1 MRRLHATILLIA
13 LFLQLSLANAN
24 AESND
29 QSVVAT
35 TVSAPPQTPEDQV
48 VEPAPD
54 SQQPEQATSEP
65 APLPESRSQLS
76 RDEICQMIE
85 RAANEE
91 ALPLEFMARL
101 IWQESRFD
109 PLAVSP
115 VGAQGI
121 AQFMPRT
128 ANGRGLTDPF
138 DALPAL
144 FESAEYL
151 RELRHQFGN
160 LGLAA
165 AAYNAGPKRVQ
176 DWLAKRG
183 SLAQETR
190 NYVRFITGYSI
201 EAWAGAEPP
210 SVDDVVLEQFR
221 CDEIPKL
228 AAQRYRRVMAEVLA
242 AAIAQRAREAKEAE
256 ARLKARGSARSR
268 ILARRNGQPSK
279 ASEPKAGEQVAKVKA
294 SEQVA
299 KVIVSRKTIRIASA
313 GKLTAEPRKEARSA
327 KPTDRV
333 AKKNERPNLKIM
345 ADAGKR
351 GKAKTADRSDRA
363 QKLARAVP
371 QSRGAS
377 NAKVKASEIGA
388 SRRVR
393 VTENARAGAERG
405 AERRCSQGKGGRKG
419 CREA

>member
-1 MRRLHATILLIA
+1 MRRFHVTILLIA
-13 LFLQLSLANAN
+13 LFLQLPLANAN

-35 TVSAPPQTPEDQV
+35 TVSAPPQAPEDQV
-48 VEPAPD
+48 VALAPD
-54 SQQPEQATSEP
+54 KRQPAQATSDPE
-65 APLPESRSQLS
+65 PLPESRPQLS

-109 PLAVSP
+109 PRAVSP

-183 SLAQETR
+183 SLSQETR

-221 CDEIPKL
+221 CTEIPKL

-256 ARLKARGSARSR
+256 ARLKAGTRGAARNR

-279 ASEPKAGEQVAKVKA
+279 AG
-294 SEQVA
+294 EQVA
-299 KVIVSRKTIRIASA
+299 KVIVSSKTIRIASA
-313 GKLTAEPRKEARSA
+313 GKLTAAPRKDSRSA
-327 KPTDRV
+327 KPSDRV
-333 AKKNERPNLKIM
+333 AKQKNERPNLKIM
-345 ADAGKR
+345 ADAAGTR
-351 GKAKTADRSDRA
+351 GAKMADRSERV
-363 QKLARAVP
+363 QKLARAK
-371 QSRGAS
+371 SS
-377 NAKVKASEIGA
+377 DIGA
-388 SRRVR
+388 SRRTR
-393 VTENARAGAERG
+393 VTENTRAG
-405 AERRCSQGKGGRKG
+405 AERRCSQGKGGRKS

>member
-1 MRRLHATILLIA
+1 
-13 LFLQLSLANAN
+13 
-24 AESND
+24 
-29 QSVVAT
+29 
-35 TVSAPPQTPEDQV
+35 
-48 VEPAPD
+48 
-54 SQQPEQATSEP
+54 
-65 APLPESRSQLS
+65 
-76 RDEICQMIE
+76 
-85 RAANEE
+85 
-91 ALPLEFMARL
+91 
-101 IWQESRFD
+101 
-109 PLAVSP
+109 
-115 VGAQGI
+115 
-121 AQFMPRT
+121 MPRT

-183 SLAQETR
+183 SLSQETR

-221 CDEIPKL
+221 CTEIPKL

-256 ARLKARGSARSR
+256 ARLKAGTRGAARNR

-279 ASEPKAGEQVAKVKA
+279 AG
-294 SEQVA
+294 EQVA
-299 KVIVSRKTIRIASA
+299 KVIVSSKTIRIASA
-313 GKLTAEPRKEARSA
+313 GKLTAAPRKDSRSA
-327 KPTDRV
+327 KPSDRV
-333 AKKNERPNLKIM
+333 AKQKNERPNLKIM
-345 ADAGKR
+345 ADAAGTR
-351 GKAKTADRSDRA
+351 GAKMADRSERV
-363 QKLARAVP
+363 QKLARAK
-371 QSRGAS
+371 SS
-377 NAKVKASEIGA
+377 DIGA
-388 SRRVR
+388 SRRTR
-393 VTENARAGAERG
+393 VTENTRAG
-405 AERRCSQGKGGRKG
+405 AERRCSQGKGGRKS

>member
-1 MRRLHATILLIA
+1 MRRSHATILLIA
-13 LFLQLSLANAN
+13 LFLYLPQANATT
-24 AESND
+24 ESND
-29 QSVVAT
+29 QSAVAT

-48 VEPAPD
+48 VAPAPDNQQPAQATPEPAP
-54 SQQPEQATSEP
+54 PP
-65 APLPESRSQLS
+65 PESRPRLS
-76 RDEICQMIE
+76 REEVCQMIE
-85 RAANEE
+85 QAANEE

-138 DALPAL
+138 EALPAL

-183 SLAQETR
+183 SLSQETR
-190 NYVRFITGYSI
+190 NYVRFITGYSV

-210 SVDDVVLEQFR
+210 SVDDIVLEQFH
-221 CDEIPKL
+221 CNEIPKL
-228 AAQRYRRVMAEVLA
+228 AAQRYRRVMADVLA

-256 ARLKARGSARSR
+256 ARLKKASARSAARSR

-279 ASEPKAGEQVAKVKA
+279 TG
-294 SEQVA
+294 EQVA
-299 KVIVSRKTIRIASA
+299 KVIVSSKTIRIASA
-313 GKLTAEPRKEARSA
+313 GKLTAEPRKESRSA

-333 AKKNERPNLKIM
+333 AKQKNERPNLKIM
-345 ADAGKR
+345 ADAAGKR
-351 GKAKTADRSDRA
+351 GAAKVADRSDRA
-363 QKLARAVP
+363 QKLARAK
-371 QSRGAS
+371 SS
-377 NAKVKASEIGA
+377 DIGA

-393 VTENARAGAERG
+393 VSENTRG
-405 AERRCSQGKGGRKG
+405 ADRRCSQGKGGRKG

>member
-1 MRRLHATILLIA
+1 
-13 LFLQLSLANAN
+13 
-24 AESND
+24 
-29 QSVVAT
+29 
-35 TVSAPPQTPEDQV
+35 
-48 VEPAPD
+48 
-54 SQQPEQATSEP
+54 
-65 APLPESRSQLS
+65 
-76 RDEICQMIE
+76 MIE
-85 RAANEE
+85 QAANEE

-210 SVDDVVLEQFR
+210 SVDDIVLERFR
-221 CDEIPKL
+221 CDEIHRL
-228 AAQRYRRVMAEVLA
+228 AAQRYRRVMADVLA
-242 AAIAQRAREAKEAE
+242 AAIAQRAREAKEAAVRARE
-256 ARLKARGSARSR
+256 AKEAAVRAKTRGAARSR
-268 ILARRNGQPSK
+268 ILARRNGQPS
-279 ASEPKAGEQVAKVKA
+279 SAG
-294 SEQVA
+294 EQVA
-299 KVIVSRKTIRIASA
+299 KVIVSAKHIRIAGVA
-313 GKLTAEPRKEARSA
+313 KSA
-327 KPTDRV
+327 KSGRTTQGAKLADR
-333 AKKNERPNLKIM
+333 AKQKNERPNLKIM
-345 ADAGKR
+345 TDNAAGGKR
-351 GKAKTADRSDRA
+351 GAAKTADRSDRA
-363 QKLARAVP
+363 QKLARAKSSDV
-371 QSRGAS
+371 
-377 NAKVKASEIGA
+377 GA
-388 SRRVR
+388 SRRIR
-393 VTENARAGAERG
+393 VTENTRGGAV
-405 AERRCSQGKGGRKG
+405 RR
-419 CREA
+419 